1 MVSLLSLIDAC
12 FSSLAQLPPPQS
24 SSSPAVGGR
33 SWQWSYCPE
42 LPDPNLDYHPDWACG
57 PLSPPADLWNPHQWA
72 SLGMSHI
79 LHQNIH
85 WCLQWTCINHV
96 CQSQWDH
103 WAVFEHQTNKSIFIK
118 QPDKTTLDRLNYGQK
133 HFTFNCGVFSPPI
146 HLRLYTCQ
154 CFIYL
159 IGQIYS
165 SKDPRMTV
173 LMVMMCLNG
182 RLSNHLLMVL

>member
-1 MVSLLSLIDAC
+1 MFFFFSSITSSAELLFSSSRRKELAVILLSRTPWPKPRL
-12 FSSLAQLPPPQS
+12 SSWLSLRSIITS
-24 SSSPAVGGR
+24 SWPVESTPMSFI
-33 SWQWSYCPE
+33 S
-42 LPDPNLDYHPDWACG
+42 
-57 PLSPPADLWNPHQWA
+57 
-72 SLGMSHI
+72 MSHI

-103 WAVFEHQTNKSIFIK
+103 WVVFEHQTNKAIFIK

-133 HFTFNCGVFSPPI
+133 HFTFNCGVFSPPT
-146 HLRLYTCQ
+146 HLRLDTCQ

-182 RLSNHLLMVL
+182 RLSNHLLFVIVAALCCHL